1 MKRLGLVGLAIGFA
15 LFFTERGRRARLVY
29 SEEVSSGSRP
39 IEAVGT
45 AIAAFI
51 GTAPAGL
58 PNDAQRASEGAE
70 TGEESLP
77 PVT

>member
-1 MKRLGLVGLAIGFA
+1 VKRLGLVGLAVGIA
-15 LFFTERGRRARLVY
+15 LFFTERGRRARQVY
-29 SEEVSSGSRP
+29 AQEVSSGSRP

-51 GTAPAGL
+51 GTVPAPSPSNAQYAG
-58 PNDAQRASEGAE
+58 EGAE
-70 TGEESLP
+70 KGEQPPP